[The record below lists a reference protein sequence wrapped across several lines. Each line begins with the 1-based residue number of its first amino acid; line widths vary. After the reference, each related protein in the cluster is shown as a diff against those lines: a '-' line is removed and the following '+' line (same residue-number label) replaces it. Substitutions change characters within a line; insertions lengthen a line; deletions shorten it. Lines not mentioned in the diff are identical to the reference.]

1 MPTRKRRS
9 LKKGEL
15 IKKIRKPT
23 APPARVHGDIKEYRR
38 ERLKKSGEFE
48 EY

>member
-1 MPTRKRRS
+1 MPTHKPRP

-23 APPARVHGDIKEYRR
+23 APPARVHSDIKEYRR
-38 ERLKKSGEFE
+38 ERLKKSEEFE
-48 EY
+48 E

>member
-1 MPTRKRRS
+1 MPTRKRRP
-9 LKKGEL
+9 LKKGDL

-23 APPARVHGDIKEYRR
+23 APPARVHSDIKDYRR
-38 ERLKKSGEFE
+38 ERLKKADESE